1 MSTTRRAATVIE
13 RASADATPPVVVAIN
28 TARRC
33 GETLELATALAAS
46 VGADLEVVF
55 VEDADLL
62 RLADLPI
69 TREIDR
75 ISGISRELDGP
86 RMLRA
91 LHCEA
96 RQLRQVLARI
106 GRASSVRS
114 TLKVVRGHYLTE
126 ALAASASVELTFV
139 HSARRPL
146 PGEHLPSP
154 RGRSM
159 PAGEGPGRTHWA
171 PGRKPLWTLF
181 DGSPASHRA
190 LAVAARLADTLAC
203 QLVVVLPVRGVH
215 EIERRKRQVQIAA
228 HKVTLRCLVVV
239 DDRSSQ
245 LARAP
250 APNTGSL
257 LVLARQSPDLE
268 DSAARSYL
276 ESLTVPVVLV
286 A

>member
-1 MSTTRRAATVIE
+1 VIE
-13 RASADATPPVVVAIN
+13 HRSSDATPPVVVATN
-28 TARRC
+28 AARRC
-33 GETLELATALAAS
+33 AETLELATALAAS

-62 RLADLPI
+62 RLADVPV

-75 ISGISRELDGP
+75 ISGRSRELDAR

-91 LHCEA
+91 LHGEA
-96 RQLRQVLARI
+96 RQLRQELARI
-106 GRASSVRS
+106 GRASSIRS
-114 TLKVVRGHYLTE
+114 TLRVVRGHYLTE

-146 PGEHLPSP
+146 PGEHLPSAG
-154 RGRSM
+154 GR
-159 PAGEGPGRTHWA
+159 PLATGETPGRTRRA
-171 PGRKPLWTLF
+171 AGRKPLWTLF

-190 LAVAARLADTLAC
+190 LAVAARLAGTLAV
-203 QLVVVLPVRGVH
+203 QLVVVLPVSGVDQ
-215 EIERRKRQVQIAA
+215 IEARKRQVQIAA
-228 HKVTLRCLVVV
+228 HEVALRYLVVA
-239 DDRSSQ
+239 DDHLSR
-245 LARAP
+245 LRKAP

-257 LVLARQSPDLE
+257 LVLARKSPELE